1 MCVIWTFRFLSSCST
16 PLSVVL
22 TSQEYWADRLETKV
36 KTEGVEVSRSVSDLV
51 EQMWSAAMTVASVSS
66 SQISRTFT
74 DLPSTVP
81 HGRPIESVE

>member
-1 MCVIWTFRFLSSCST
+1 M

-22 TSQEYWADRLETKV
+22 ASQEYWADRLETKV
-36 KTEGVEVSRSVSDLV
+36 KMEGVEVSHRVSDLV
-51 EQMWSAAMTVASVSS
+51 GQMWSAAMTVASVSS
-66 SQISRTFT
+66 SQISRTCT